1 MPHPL
6 PLEHRPDIDPR
17 GHAVESRSWGD
28 EFTVHLVSYEGQYY
42 VWTSRPWD
50 DGEQAFEM
58 PSLEA
63 ARAFVDAEFAFLL
76 MATEW
81 GERVAS
87 VSAGDEG
94 SGQILFSADVLDG
107 ADDGIWLAASEAD
120 GEDSSYALKR
130 FGNLADAV
138 EAFAARTERAAGQIE
153 QLDIGWPQI
162 AAGYLRYR
170 AAVAR
175 AGAARA
181 SLGDAIR
188 RSRGRI
194 RAERAVSRVAFTA
207 GVSREFLYHVLAG
220 DDWTWKGLMPARK
233 DVSPPR
239 PPARLD
245 PVTLEPPTSS
255 RWSAR
260 LMLAIAA
267 AGEEQARVSAGTVL
281 GPMDV
286 AATVSGPVAGVLPDG
301 LWAVQADFEF
311 PAITV
316 EPDDAQTRLSYLTRD
331 FERVSWTSKLGER
344 GGRYDWPPSIWSRQP
359 GVTEVLGDPAIRAAS
374 IVVTADDAAI

>member
-6 PLEHRPDIDPR
+6 PLAGKPDIDPR
-17 GHAVESRSWGD
+17 DHAVESRSWGD
-28 EFTVHLVSYEGQYY
+28 EFTLYLVSHEGRYY

-50 DGEQAFEM
+50 DGEQAFAM

-63 ARAFVDAEFAFLL
+63 ARGFLNAEFAFLL
-76 MATEW
+76 MVTDW

-87 VSAGDEG
+87 VSVGDGAG
-94 SGQILFSADVLDG
+94 QVLFSADVLDG
-107 ADDGIWLAASEAD
+107 ADDGIWLATSEPD
-120 GEDSSYALKR
+120 GEDSSYVLDG
-130 FGNLADAV
+130 FGNLSDAV
-138 EAFAARTERAAGQIE
+138 EAFAARAERAAGRIE

-162 AAGYLRYR
+162 VARYLRYR

-194 RAERAVSRVAFTA
+194 RAERAVSRVAATA

-220 DDWTWKGLMPARK
+220 DDWTWKGLTPARK

-245 PVTLEPPTSS
+245 PATLEPPATS

-260 LMLAIAA
+260 VMLAIEA
-267 AGEEQARVSAGTVL
+267 AGEDQARTSARTVL
-281 GPMDV
+281 DPMGV

-301 LWAVQADFEF
+301 LWAVEADFEF
-311 PAITV
+311 PATTA
-316 EPDDAQTRLSYLTRD
+316 EPDDTQTRLSYLAGH
-331 FERVSWTSKLGER
+331 FEKVSWTSKLGDR
-344 GGRYDWPPSIWSRQP
+344 GGRYDWPPSIWSREP

-374 IVVTADDAAI
+374 ILVTADNTGL

>member
-6 PLEHRPDIDPR
+6 PMAHKPDIDPR
-17 GHAVESRSWGD
+17 DYAVESRSWGE
-28 EFTVHLVSYEGQYY
+28 EFTIHLVSYEGRYY

-58 PSLEA
+58 PSVDA
-63 ARAFVDAEFAFLL
+63 ARSFLDAEFAFLL
-76 MATEW
+76 EATSW

-87 VSAGDEG
+87 VNVWEEG
-94 SGQILFSADVLDG
+94 SGQILFSAEVLDG
-107 ADDGIWLAASEAD
+107 ADDGIWLATSEAD
-120 GEDSSYALKR
+120 GEDNSYALAG
-130 FGNLADAV
+130 FGNLGDAV
-138 EAFAARTERAAGQIE
+138 EAFAARTEQAAGKVE

-162 AAGYLRYR
+162 SAKYLRYR
-170 AAVAR
+170 AATAR

-194 RAERAVSRVAFTA
+194 RAERAVSRVASTA

-220 DDWTWKGLMPARK
+220 DDWTWKGLTPVRK
-233 DVSPPR
+233 DVSPPHR
-239 PPARLD
+239 RPARLD
-245 PVTLEPPTSS
+245 PATLEPPASA

-260 LMLAIAA
+260 VMLAIEAA
-267 AGEEQARVSAGTVL
+267 SKEQARMSASTVL
-281 GPMDV
+281 EPMNV

-301 LWAVQADFEF
+301 LWAVQADIEF
-311 PAITV
+311 PAMTI
-316 EPDDAQTRLSYLTRD
+316 EPDDAQTRLSYLSGHFDGVT
-331 FERVSWTSKLGER
+331 WTSKLGDR
-344 GGRYDWPPSIWSRQP
+344 GGRYDWPPNIWSQQP

-374 IVVTADDAAI
+374 IQVTADDAS